1 MSKKMSNE
9 DFVASA
15 RAAHGSR
22 FKYEKCVYDGKK
34 NKLII
39 ICRMHGAFL
48 THPDTHLKGKHGGCD
63 KCARIQHGR
72 RSSERCRSK
81 VRDLDISDIVKYEPE
96 TGDFIWVKNTTIR
109 DSIGRKVGSK
119 TKNGY
124 LECQIQGERYLLHR
138 LAWFMHYGAWPP
150 GEIDHINCIK
160 TDNRIKNLRLAT
172 FCENQQNKGLSESN
186 KSGVKGVCWD
196 KRLSKWKARV
206 YASRVL
212 VAERVFDDLN
222 EAAEWIKNVRMRH
235 HKEFSREA

>member
-109 DSIGRKVGSK
+109 ESIGR
-119 TKNGY
+119 
-124 LECQIQGERYLLHR
+124 
-138 LAWFMHYGAWPP
+138 
-150 GEIDHINCIK
+150 
-160 TDNRIKNLRLAT
+160 
-172 FCENQQNKGLSESN
+172 
-186 KSGVKGVCWD
+186 
-196 KRLSKWKARV
+196 
-206 YASRVL
+206 L
-212 VAERVFDDLN
+212 VAKPRMVIL
-222 EAAEWIKNVRMRH
+222 NVRFRVRGTYYIDWRGLCTMEHGQQVR
-235 HKEFSREA
+235 